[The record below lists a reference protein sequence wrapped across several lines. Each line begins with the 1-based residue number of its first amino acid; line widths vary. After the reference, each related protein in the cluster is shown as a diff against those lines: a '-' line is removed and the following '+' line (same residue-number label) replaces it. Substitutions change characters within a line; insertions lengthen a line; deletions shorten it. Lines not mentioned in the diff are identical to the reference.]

1 MKKCGCSKNFSCGCC
16 EGIEILTPQATAN
29 RPGLS
34 ALRYRVGT
42 HSTFFETMLARLS
55 NSYLE
60 TSEIDAAGNPT
71 GSKTYPLKN
80 LNTRAADDPSIALLD
95 ASAMM
100 LDVLTFYQERIIN
113 EGYLKTATERRSILE
128 LARLVG
134 YTLRPGV
141 AASVFLAY
149 TMDDNSEPVEIP
161 VGSRAQSVPAPVKS
175 STDAAAQSAPPPVE
189 LPQSFETSEKI
200 EARKE
205 WNDLKPRVARPQNI
219 TAVNAAFASTIYF
232 KGTETNLKPNDPLL
246 FVPEGQAAPLV
257 FRKVKSVEPLFD
269 EQKTRV
275 TLQSSLDDAALKN
288 VIQQVIERYQAN
300 FAAFC
305 LNDKDESFSSASQL
319 LTDAKTK
326 IANTDTTR
334 EQVPQILL
342 GKLKDIKSQSNQG
355 GNTRMQK
362 WITSLTNELQKI
374 LPALSV
380 ADVSNG
386 NNAKTQ
392 SKGNGE
398 TNDATKGHFS
408 TSAFRS
414 LINLTAPLS
423 LSPSKQPANS
433 LLLDRG
439 AAKIFDLDLS
449 NDTLPQILTAFNKDI
464 GTKAYQAWANAT
476 VTEPLPVKVYALR
489 VTAPLFGNSAPSRIS
504 VGKDGTVTNIG
515 DFPIVEVFGPNEP
528 PIPGILNPV
537 PNATG
542 RTVIKNEEE
551 NIIYL
556 DSGYDKITPNSWVV
570 VDMRAADG
578 LFENFTPQSD
588 KLLITKTKDVSPS
601 ISRAEYGITG
611 KTTRLNLG
619 DSVWINFKEDVDLKT
634 SAPSEFRLI
643 RQTVVH
649 AQSEQLELADEPI
662 TYDVCGDRIELG
674 SLYNG
679 LRSGRWIIVSG
690 ERTDIPNTSG
700 VKASELAMLSG
711 VEQIYDEDLPG
722 DTIHSTLIL
731 AKKLAYT
738 YKRDTVKIYGNVV
751 KATHGETRNEV
762 LGSGD
767 AAQAMQAFTLKQPPL
782 TYVSAPN
789 ASGIKNTLVVRVN
802 DVEWKEAE
810 SLVEL
815 SPQDRNFVTKTDDE
829 AKTTVIFG
837 NGEQGAR
844 LPTGIENVKAVYRN
858 GIGKPGNVKAEQISL
873 LMTKPLGVR
882 EVINPLRASGGADKE
897 TGDQARRNVPIALM
911 ALDRLVST
919 RDYADFA
926 RTFAGIG
933 KASAVRLLDGHRQ
946 VVHLTIAGAD
956 DIPIDVNSDLY
967 NNLRRA
973 LSKYGD
979 SFVPVQI
986 AMRELLAL
994 VIVANVHILPDY
1006 LWESVEPK
1014 IRTALFDTFSF
1025 ERRELGQSVFLS
1037 EVVSVIQ
1044 AVKGVLYVD
1053 VDILDS
1059 ISETEIKDEEKLK
1072 IKKVSWIDPEFK
1084 KARAAAKAV
1093 ADAAIEAADK
1103 TATDAANGAAAKKMA
1118 TAARSKAETFITEPE
1133 KTVADIVAKAAESA
1147 AKKDGAKADSVKA
1160 AIESR
1165 SLIFEENTLVG
1176 EYVRATLAHSDKIAK
1191 KLVPAQLAYLM
1202 PDVPDTLILS
1212 KIEEVKK

>member
-1 MKKCGCSKNFSCGCC
+1 MKKCGCSKKFLCGCC

-60 TSEIDAAGNPT
+60 TAEIDAAGDPA

-80 LNTRAADDPSIALLD
+80 LNTRASDDPSIALLD

-100 LDVLTFYQERIIN
+100 LDVLTFYQERIVN

-149 TMDDNSEPVEIP
+149 TLDDNSEPVEIP
-161 VGSRAQSVPAPVKS
+161 VGARAQSVPAPVKS
-175 STDAAAQSAPPPVE
+175 SADAAAQSVPPPAE

-205 WNDLKPRVARPQNI
+205 WNDLKPRAARPQNI
-219 TAVNAAFASTIYF
+219 TAVNAAFAGTIYF

-246 FVPEGQAAPLV
+246 FVPEGQAAPPV

-275 TLQSSLDDAALKN
+275 TLQSSLDGAAL
-288 VIQQVIERYQAN
+288 
-300 FAAFC
+300 
-305 LNDKDESFSSASQL
+305 
-319 LTDAKTK
+319 
-326 IANTDTTR
+326 
-334 EQVPQILL
+334 
-342 GKLKDIKSQSNQG
+342 
-355 GNTRMQK
+355 
-362 WITSLTNELQKI
+362 
-374 LPALSV
+374 PAQSV
-380 ADVSNG
+380 ANVSSVVS
-386 NNAKTQ
+386 ATTP
-392 SKGNGE
+392 SKGNGD

-423 LSPSKQPANS
+423 LPPSRQPANS
-433 LLLDRG
+433 LLLNRV
-439 AAKIFDLDLS
+439 AAKVFDLS

-464 GTKAYQAWANAT
+464 GRTAYQAWANAT
-476 VTEPLPVKVYALR
+476 VTEPLPVKVYVLR
-489 VTAPLFGNSAPSRIS
+489 LTAPLFGNTAPPRFGKNNQTGVMEP
-504 VGKDGTVTNIG
+504 VGEHW
-515 DFPIVEVFGPNEP
+515 IVEASGSTPVQPSP
-528 PIPGILNPV
+528 PTLAAAVAI
-537 PNATG
+537 
-542 RTVIKNEEE
+542 RRRVIKHEEE
-551 NIIYL
+551 KIIYL
-556 DSGYDKITPNSWVV
+556 DSSYDKIAPDSWVV
-570 VDMRAADG
+570 IDMSTIKTAERVGDEDVP
-578 LFENFTPQSD
+578 LLKNFSLSPN
-588 KLLITKTKDVSPS
+588 KVLITRTKDVSPG
-601 ISRAEYGITG
+601 IPRTDYGMSA
-611 KTTRLNLG
+611 KTTRIELRDSWIQFKSDVG
-619 DSVWINFKEDVDLKT
+619 DVLRTSED
-634 SAPSEFRLI
+634 PEFQIVRK
-643 RQTVVH
+643 TVVY

-662 TYDVCGDRIELG
+662 SDDVRGDRIELG
-674 SLYNG
+674 ALYDG

-690 ERTDIPNTSG
+690 ERTDIANTSG
-700 VKASELAMLSG
+700 VRASELVMLAG
-711 VEQIYDEDLPG
+711 IEQSYDQKLPG
-722 DTIHSTLIL
+722 DKIHSTLIL
-731 AKKLAYT
+731 AKSLAYT
-738 YKRDTVKIYGNVV
+738 YKRASVRIYGNVV
-751 KATHGETRNEV
+751 KATHGETRSEV

-782 TYVSAPN
+782 TYVSAPT

-802 DVEWKEAE
+802 EVEWKEAD

-815 SPQDRNFVTKTDDE
+815 NPQNRNFVTKTDDE

-844 LPTGIENVKAVYRN
+844 LPTGIENVKAVYRS

-926 RTFAGIG
+926 RTFAGVG
-933 KASAVRLLDGHRQ
+933 KASAVRLSDGRRQ
-946 VVHLTIAGAD
+946 IVHLTIAGAD
-956 DIPIDVNSDLY
+956 DIPIDVNSDLF

-973 LSKYGD
+973 LAKYGD
-979 SFVPVQI
+979 SFVPVQVVQ
-986 AMRELLAL
+986 RELIAL
-994 VIVANVHILPDY
+994 VIAANVHIRPSY

-1014 IRTALFDTFSF
+1014 IRAALHNTFSF

-1037 EVVSVIQ
+1037 EVINAIQ
-1044 AVKGVLYVD
+1044 RIEGVLYVD
-1053 VDILDS
+1053 VDIFDG
-1059 ISETEIKDEEKLK
+1059 ISETEIKNEESLK
-1072 IKKVSWIDPEFK
+1072 DKK
-1084 KARAAAKAV
+1084 
-1093 ADAAIEAADK
+1093 
-1103 TATDAANGAAAKKMA
+1103 
-1118 TAARSKAETFITEPE
+1118 
-1133 KTVADIVAKAAESA
+1133 
-1147 AKKDGAKADSVKA
+1147 
-1160 AIESR
+1160 
-1165 SLIFEENTLVG
+1165 
-1176 EYVRATLAHSDKIAK
+1176 SDWTKPNKIAGDLKKHVSAKPARFDKDSK

-1202 PDVPDTLILS
+1202 PDVPDTLILN

>member
-1 MKKCGCSKNFSCGCC
+1 MKKCGCSEKFSCGCC

-55 NSYLE
+55 NSYLK
-60 TSEIDAAGNPT
+60 TAEIDAAGNPT

-80 LNTRAADDPSIALLD
+80 LNTRASDDPSIALLD

-100 LDVLTFYQERIIN
+100 LDVLTFYQERIVN

-161 VGSRAQSVPAPVKS
+161 VGARAQSVPAPGKS
-175 STDAAAQSAPPPVE
+175 SADAAAQSAPQPVE

-205 WNDLKPRVARPQNI
+205 WNDLKPRTVCPQNI
-219 TAVNAAFASTIYF
+219 TAVNAPFVGTIYF
-232 KGTETNLKPNDPLL
+232 EGTETNLKPNDPLL
-246 FVPEGQAAPLV
+246 FVFEGQNEPV
-257 FRKVKSVEPLFD
+257 FRKVKTVEPLFD
-269 EQKTRV
+269 DKKTKV
-275 TLQSSLDDAALKN
+275 TLQHSLDSANSKN
-288 VIQQVIERYQAN
+288 VILRVINRYLNN
-300 FAAFC
+300 FEAFC
-305 LNDKDESFSSASQL
+305 LDREDELFSGVLKL
-319 LTDAKTK
+319 LGD
-326 IANTDTTR
+326 TR
-334 EQVPQILL
+334 EAINKDTAIQHVPRTVREVLEN
-342 GKLKDIKSQSNQG
+342 LKGIIDKS
-355 GNTRMQK
+355 GNTRMQN
-362 WITSLTNELQKI
+362 WFAGLLNEMLEI
-374 LPALSV
+374 LRALSDTDKSKLH
-380 ADVSNG
+380 ALIRKTPPTSNG
-386 NNAKTQ
+386 HSA
-392 SKGNGE
+392 
-398 TNDATKGHFS
+398 
-408 TSAFRS
+408 SAFSS

-423 LSPSKQPANS
+423 LPPSKQPANR
-433 LLLDRG
+433 LLLERK
-439 AAKIFDLDLS
+439 AAEVFDVKK
-449 NDTLPQILTAFNKDI
+449 DTLPQILTAFNKDI
-464 GTKAYQAWANAT
+464 GTNVYQAWANAT
-476 VTEPLPVKVYALR
+476 VTEPLPVKVYAFR
-489 VTAPLFGNSAPSRIS
+489 VTAPLFGNSAPSRIF
-504 VGKDGTVTNIG
+504 VGRDGIVTNIG

-537 PNATG
+537 PKATE

-570 VDMRAADG
+570 VDMRAVEG
-578 LFENFTPQSD
+578 LFENFRLQSD

-619 DSVWINFKEDVDLKT
+619 DSLWIDFREDVDLKT
-634 SAPSEFRLI
+634 SQPSEFRLI

-649 AQSEQLELADEPI
+649 AQSEQLVLADEPI
-662 TYDVCGDRIELG
+662 NYDVCGDRIELG
-674 SLYNG
+674 LLYDG
-679 LRSGRWIIVSG
+679 LRAGRWIIVSG
-690 ERTDIPNTSG
+690 ERTDVPNTSG
-700 VKASELAMLSG
+700 VKASELVMLSG
-711 VEQIYDEDLPG
+711 VEQTYDENLPG

-738 YKRDTVKIYGNVV
+738 YKRDTVRIYGNVV
-751 KATHGETRNEV
+751 KATHGETRSEV

-782 TYVSAPN
+782 TYVSAPT
-789 ASGIKNTLVVRVN
+789 ASGIESTLVVRVN
-802 DVEWKEAE
+802 DIKWKEAE

-815 SPQDRNFVTKTDDE
+815 NPQDLNFVTKTDDE

-873 LMTKPLGVR
+873 LMTKPLGLK

-897 TGDQARRNVPIALM
+897 TRDQARRNVPIALM

-919 RDYADFA
+919 KDYAAFA

-933 KASAVRLLDGHRQ
+933 KASAARLSDGRRQ
-946 VVHLTIAGAD
+946 IVHLTIAGAD

-1037 EVVSVIQ
+1037 EVISVIQ
-1044 AVKGVLYVD
+1044 AVKGVLFVD

-1072 IKKVSWIDPEFK
+1072 IKKVSWIDPELK
-1084 KARAAAKAV
+1084 KARAAAQSV
-1093 ADAAIEAADK
+1093 ADAAIGA
-1103 TATDAANGAAAKKMA
+1103 DAA
-1118 TAARSKAETFITEPE
+1118 AARAARDKAKTFITEPE
-1133 KTVADIVAKAAESA
+1133 KTVADIVAKAGESA
-1147 AKKDGAKADSVKA
+1147 AKKDGANAVSVKA

-1165 SLIFEENTLVG
+1165 SLIFEDNTLVG
-1176 EYVRATLAHSDKIAK
+1176 EYVRAALAHSDKITK

-1202 PDVPDTLILS
+1202 PDIPDTLILR